1 MKIILKEIEVKSR
14 LIDDYTN
21 SYIIQDASTKEA
33 MCIDPGGDL
42 DKIIDMLNI
51 LDAKLKYIF
60 LTHSHMDHIQEAQNL
75 KERLGGEILI
85 YRKAEENINNP
96 NINLSI
102 MVNENINISK
112 YARVDDKDILHVGG
126 IELEVIY
133 TPGHT
138 NDSVSLYSKKEGIIF
153 TGDTLMCMGCG
164 RTDLPTG
171 NKEDL
176 KKSLKKL
183 FKLPDETF
191 VYPGHGI
198 ATTIKDK
205 KERYL

>member
-102 MVNENINISK
+102 MVNANINISK

-153 TGDTLMCMGCG
+153 T
-164 RTDLPTG
+164 TG

-198 ATTIKDK
+198 ATTIKDE